1 MWFSNAGSH
10 KFAWCLFVVLIAID
24 APELNV
30 KNQPWTKSSHSAP
43 DLDVWRE
50 WRPWRGEEDYVAE
63 ISSIL
68 RQEECDRIVNRDVAW
83 CPFCREFFEKLLLK
97 KDIFRFRFSDSKSIF
112 PISES
117 WLEGTNFCNW
127 FLMICQSQVYRYD
140 RFWLLPLMK
149 SLGCVWDMNY
159 QVDSVLL
166 IIFDLVRRCTSFWW
180 ETPIF
185 SNI

>member
-1 MWFSNAGSH
+1 MFGESGA
-10 KFAWCLFVVLIAID
+10 L
-24 APELNV
+24 
-30 KNQPWTKSSHSAP
+30 
-43 DLDVWRE
+43 
-50 WRPWRGEEDYVAE
+50 GEEE

-68 RQEECDRIVNRDVAW
+68 RHEECDRIVNRDVAW

-117 WLEGTNFCNW
+117 WMEGTNFCNW
-127 FLMICQSQVYRYD
+127 FLMICHSKVYRYD

-185 SNI
+185 SNICRLVGTKIQRIPKGPNEKRSGEF